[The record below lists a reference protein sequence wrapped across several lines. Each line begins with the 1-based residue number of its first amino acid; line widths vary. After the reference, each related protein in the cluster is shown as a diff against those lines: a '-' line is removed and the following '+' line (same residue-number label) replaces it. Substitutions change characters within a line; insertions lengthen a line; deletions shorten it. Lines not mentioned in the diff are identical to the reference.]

1 MPFTPNSITFFSTS
15 TTYRNPA
22 AVLEDIR
29 SLLIKQRFRGDTS
42 FTTYSKG
49 VTMLL
54 HQQFVRIAKQ
64 YESKLAIA
72 DRTTNRRITYGKAL
86 IASLILTEKLK
97 KYDEG
102 FIGIMIPTSAGCA
115 LAVLGALMSGRTPV
129 MINYSTGAASN
140 AEYAQK
146 KCGFRTIITSKA
158 LLEKINCRVVDGM
171 VFLEDIMETISLL
184 DKVKAAL
191 KSKLPAQSI
200 IKKIHA
206 GDENDTLFV
215 LFTSGS
221 EKDPKAVQLTHRN
234 IVSNIKSLEEV
245 YELRASDIFLANLPY
260 FHIFGQTANLW
271 APLYFGMT
279 LVTYANPLDF
289 KVICSVAREE
299 KVTLMV
305 GTPTFF
311 WGYLNK
317 SSAGDFASVRI
328 MITGADKCPDA
339 LRQGFRE
346 KHDMVLLEAYGA
358 TETSPAI
365 TVNTHKNNRPGSV
378 GKVIPGIKVRM
389 EHYETGEECKV
400 NEIGKILV
408 KGDNVMKGYF
418 DDFEQTSLSIRH
430 GWYDTGD
437 MGYMDQDG
445 YLWHVGRLKRFM
457 KIAGEMVSLI
467 KVEDVLEKFLP
478 ADVQCC
484 VVEVPDSV
492 RGAKIVAA
500 VTQKIDDKAVLKKMG
515 DLLPNIALPK
525 QFVIIEELPKMGSGK
540 IDFRKIT
547 DMVRDMVQT
556 R

>member
-1 MPFTPNSITFFSTS
+1 
-15 TTYRNPA
+15 
-22 AVLEDIR
+22 
-29 SLLIKQRFRGDTS
+29 
-42 FTTYSKG
+42 
-49 VTMLL
+49 MLL
-54 HQQFVRIAKQ
+54 HHQFIHIAKQ
-64 YESKLAIA
+64 YENKPAIV
-72 DRTTNRRITYGKAL
+72 DRTTNRRITYGRAL
-86 IASLILTEKLK
+86 VASLILAEKFK

-102 FIGIMIPTSAGCA
+102 FLGIMVPTSAGCA
-115 LAVLGALMSGRTPV
+115 LSVLGALMSGRTPV
-129 MINYSTGAASN
+129 MINYSTGAAAN

-146 KCGFRTIITSKA
+146 KCAFRTIVTSKA
-158 LLEKINCRVVDGM
+158 LLEKINCRVVEGM
-171 VFLEDIMETISLL
+171 VFLEDLMASVSLF
-184 DKVKAAL
+184 DKLKAAL
-191 KSKLPAQSI
+191 KSKLPAPNI

-206 GDENDTLFV
+206 GDENDTLFI

-234 IVSNIKSLEEV
+234 IVSNIQSLEKV
-245 YELRASDIFLANLPY
+245 YELSANDIFLANLPY

-279 LVTYANPLDF
+279 IVTYANPLEF
-289 KVICSVAREE
+289 KAICTIAREE

-317 SSAGDFASVRI
+317 SEPGDFSTVRI
-328 MITGADKCPDA
+328 MLTGADKCPDA
-339 LRQGFRE
+339 LRKGFLD
-346 KHDMVLLEAYGA
+346 KHGIVLLEAYGA

-378 GKVIPGIKVRM
+378 GMVIPGVQVRM
-389 EHYETGEECKV
+389 EHYDTGEECKV

-418 DDFEQTSLSIRH
+418 DDFEQTSLSIRR

-437 MGYMDQDG
+437 MGYMDEDG

-457 KIAGEMVSLI
+457 KIGGEMVSLI
-467 KVEDVLEKFLP
+467 KVEDVLEKLLP
-478 ADVQCC
+478 ENVQCC
-484 VVEVPDSV
+484 VVEVPDQL
-492 RGAKIVAA
+492 RGAKIVAT
-500 VTQKIDDKAVLKKMG
+500 VTQSIDEKTTLKRMS
-515 DLLPNIALPK
+515 DHLPNIALPK
-525 QFVIIEELPKMGSGK
+525 QFVVIEELPKMGSGK

-547 DMVRDMVQT
+547 DMVRDMVQA

>member
-1 MPFTPNSITFFSTS
+1 
-15 TTYRNPA
+15 
-22 AVLEDIR
+22 
-29 SLLIKQRFRGDTS
+29 
-42 FTTYSKG
+42 
-49 VTMLL
+49 MLL
-54 HQQFVRIAKQ
+54 HHQFVRIAKQ
-64 YESKLAIA
+64 YENKLALV
-72 DRTTNRRITYGKAL
+72 DRTTSRRITYGKAL
-86 IASLILTEKLK
+86 IASLILSEKFK

-102 FIGIMIPTSAGCA
+102 FIGIMVPTSAGCA
-115 LAVLGALMSGRTPV
+115 LSVLGALMSGRTPV
-129 MINYSTGAASN
+129 MINYSTGAAAN
-140 AEYAQK
+140 AEYAQR
-146 KCGFRTIITSKA
+146 KCAFRTIITSKA

-171 VFLEDIMETISLL
+171 VFLEDIMAGVSIF
-184 DKVKAAL
+184 DKLKAAF
-191 KSKLPAQSI
+191 KSKRPAENI
-200 IKKIHA
+200 IKKIHG

-234 IVSNIKSLEEV
+234 IVANVDSLKEV
-245 YELRASDIFLANLPY
+245 YELLPSDIFLANLPY

-271 APLYFGMT
+271 TPLYFGMT
-279 LVTYANPLDF
+279 IVTYANPLEF
-289 KVICSVAREE
+289 KAICTVVREE

-317 SSAGDFASVRI
+317 SEPGDFSTVRI

-339 LRQGFRE
+339 LRKGFLD
-346 KHDMVLLEAYGA
+346 KHGIELLEAYGA

-365 TVNTHKNNRPGSV
+365 TANTHNNNRPGSV
-378 GKVIPGIKVRM
+378 GKVIPKVQVRM

-400 NEIGKILV
+400 GEIGKILV

-437 MGYMDQDG
+437 MGYMDGDG
-445 YLWHVGRLKRFM
+445 YLWHVGRLKRFI
-457 KIAGEMVSLI
+457 KIGGEMVSLI

-478 ADVQCC
+478 PDVQCC
-484 VVEVPDSV
+484 VVEVPDALK
-492 RGAKIVAA
+492 GARIVAA
-500 VTQKIDDKAVLKKMG
+500 VTHRIDDKAVLKKMSEH
-515 DLLPNIALPK
+515 LPNIALPK
-525 QFVIIEELPKMGSGK
+525 QFVVIEELPKMGSGK

-547 DMVRDMVQT
+547 DMTRDMVQA